1 MTDKKKF
8 DLTFPTK
15 RTHGEQ
21 VFPGPADGSTVTENP
36 PVLVWLPP
44 VSEDAT
50 LSKTTFQF
58 CCKVTDKAGNEV
70 FSCTTKS
77 NAACIDRPL
86 EPGEY
91 EWDVTVPEY
100 AAARG
105 PQRFLVPENA
115 VSWQRPSVEAVLN
128 GLPEERPRHLFT
140 KKEIPEI
147 LKTHEKELTIL
158 KRNIE
163 QAYLDGLPD
172 RPLFHADETALP
184 YREYFGRFRDFC
196 DRNLVACS
204 LGYALL
210 GDEKAGAFA
219 KKLFLHICDWNPEGP
234 CSLYPALWGDEVGL
248 SCARCFPAVF
258 DLLYPLL
265 SDKERQYAGT
275 AVAAYAQQCE
285 NRIAA
290 QNYELNP
297 GNSHTG
303 RLPAYLGEAALTLW
317 GCGILPEETLKK
329 WLNTALT
336 IYNGIFPY
344 YGGSDGSWAEG
355 TFYSTSY
362 TKWYLPFFS
371 AVYRYSGCTFLERP
385 FFRNYARFL
394 LHFAL
399 PDHELHPFCDG
410 YWCTPD
416 SAEWPGFFAQNPFRI
431 YAGLSGLPE
440 ALEMEQKLA
449 EPKLFYL
456 HLLDIFLPPIRTSTR
471 KACPITDADAFYDA
485 GFVSLHSDRTTP
497 QEDLHLMARASK
509 FGPGSH
515 RQPDNGSFSLFCG
528 GTALLCPSGYFGRE
542 CASTHHMKWY
552 NTTKAHNAILID
564 GVGQNYLDYRHTGK
578 ILSCSLKDD
587 GTKQAVLDLTE
598 SYPMLKEWVRTLT
611 VVDKHTA
618 VIEDTII
625 AENNVTVTYALHTMS
640 PPQPSGE
647 GFSVK
652 RGGKVMEV
660 CPAPG
665 QFVTRRLSD
674 AYDVDLNAD
683 VPPAYHV
690 TMPQQYHVYFETS
703 KKSVHHLRVV
713 IRVAES
719 AD

>member
-1 MTDKKKF
+1 MSESKNHNFVFLKK
-8 DLTFPTK
+8 
-15 RTHGEQ
+15 RIHGEQ
-21 VFPGPADGSTVTENP
+21 IFPGPVDGSTVTENP

-44 VSEDAT
+44 VSEEGDIP
-50 LSKTTFQF
+50 KEDFQYR
-58 CCKVTDKAGNEV
+58 CSVMNMQGEEV
-70 FSCTTKS
+70 FSCTTRS
-77 NAACIDRPL
+77 TAVCISHPL

-100 AAARG
+100 GIARG
-105 PQRFLVPENA
+105 MQRFLIPKDA
-115 VSWQRPSVEAVLN
+115 ISWKRPSMEEVLN
-128 GLPEERPRHLFT
+128 GLPKEHPRHLFT

-147 LKTHEKELTIL
+147 LESHKEEIIIL

-163 QAYLDGLPD
+163 QAYLDGLPQ
-172 RPLFHADETALP
+172 RPMFHVDEDALP

-210 GDEKAGAFA
+210 GDEKAGDFA

-234 CSLYPALWGDEVGL
+234 CALHPGLWGDEIGL

-258 DLLYPLL
+258 DMLYPLL
-265 SDKERQYAGT
+265 SERERRYAG
-275 AVAAYAQQCE
+275 AVVAAYAHQCAK
-285 NRIAA
+285 RIDA

-297 GNSHTG
+297 GNNHSG
-303 RLPAYLGEAALTLW
+303 RLPAYLGEAALVLW
-317 GCGILPEETLKK
+317 DCDICQESVLRK
-329 WLNTALT
+329 WLEKALG

-344 YGGSDGSWAEG
+344 FGGADGSWAEG

-399 PDHELHPFCDG
+399 PDHELHPFGDG

-440 ALEMEQKLA
+440 AMEMERKLA
-449 EPKLFYL
+449 PKDLFYL
-456 HLLDIFLPPIRTSTR
+456 HLLDIFLPQIPAGSQ
-471 KACPITDADAFYDA
+471 KVKDITDADAFKDA
-485 GFVSLHSDRTTP
+485 GYVSLHSDHTAP
-497 QEDLHLMARASK
+497 EEDLHLMARASK

-515 RQPDNGSFSLFCG
+515 RQPDNGSFSLFAG

-552 NTTKAHNAILID
+552 NTTKAHNAILVD
-564 GVGQNYLDYRHTGK
+564 GVGQSYLDFRHTGQ
-578 ILSCSLKDD
+578 ILSCGLEED
-587 GTKQAVLDLTE
+587 GTRKAVLDLTE
-598 SYPMLKEWVRTLT
+598 SYPMLKEWVRTLK

-618 VIEDTII
+618 IIEDTIT
-625 AENNVTVTYALHTMS
+625 AENEVTLTYALHTMS
-640 PPQPSGE
+640 MPKPSGE
-647 GFSVK
+647 GFSVT
-652 RGGKVMEV
+652 RNGKIMEV
-660 CPAPG
+660 IPAPG
-665 QFVTRRLSD
+665 QFVSRSFSD
-674 AYDVDLNAD
+674 TYDVDLNAD
-683 VPPAYHV
+683 VPEAYHV
-690 TMPQQYHVYFETS
+690 TMPQQYHVYFETE
-703 KKSVHHLRVV
+703 KKNVHHLKVEIKV
-713 IRVAES
+713 K
-719 AD
+719 